1 MLTYW
6 LLGERDGLQVP
17 FSNDSDLNDD
27 NNKTEKTTSD
37 Q

>member
-17 FSNDSDLNDD
+17 FSNDSELID
-27 NNKTEKTTSD
+27 NNKTEKLNSD
-37 Q
+37 HW

>member
-17 FSNDSDLNDD
+17 FSNDSELYDN
-27 NNKTEKTTSD
+27 NNKTEKIDSD
-37 Q
+37 H

>member
-17 FSNDSDLNDD
+17 FSNDPELNDN
-27 NNKTEKTTSD
+27 NNKTEK
-37 Q
+37 

>member
-17 FSNDSDLNDD
+17 FSSDSDLND
-27 NNKTEKTTSD
+27 NNNTNENLNTD
-37 Q
+37 R

>member
-17 FSNDSDLNDD
+17 FSDDADLNE
-27 NNKTEKTTSD
+27 NNNEIEKLNAD
-37 Q
+37 H

>member
-17 FSNDSDLNDD
+17 FSDDADLNE
-27 NNKTEKTTSD
+27 NNNETEKLD
-37 Q
+37 ADH

>member
-17 FSNDSDLNDD
+17 FSNDADLNED
-27 NNKTEKTTSD
+27 NNETGKPTED
-37 Q
+37 H